1 MVYGLRDAPGG
12 SSFGPFIDRNH
23 YAILVELCL
32 PWAVIL
38 AFRSVEK
45 RIVYFVF
52 CGLMVASVVVC
63 GSRAGMVIVA
73 AEFVCVVAARLL
85 WRESNKERTE
95 KRKLLTA
102 SVLGPAAI
110 VVLLGLSVAS
120 SNALRRFSSEYLE
133 RGISRIEV
141 AKVTW
146 RMFAKQPLL
155 GYGLG
160 SFDAV
165 YPSFT
170 ENYDGYRWHHAHND
184 PAELAMELGLVGIV
198 VQLLLFGWVFS
209 RRHSRDIW
217 LGALL
222 PLAAAWGHS
231 WLEFPLRMPSL
242 VLMGIAILAQAASS
256 TGSAGPRR
264 ARVSR
269 SSRIKT
275 GDGN

>member
-155 GYGLG
+155 GW
-160 SFDAV
+160 A
-165 YPSFT
+165 
-170 ENYDGYRWHHAHND
+170 
-184 PAELAMELGLVGIV
+184 GIV
-198 VQLLLFGWVFS
+198 RCRVPIVHRKL
-209 RRHSRDIW
+209 RW
-217 LGALL
+217 LS
-222 PLAAAWGHS
+222 LA
-231 WLEFPLRMPSL
+231 
-242 VLMGIAILAQAASS
+242 
-256 TGSAGPRR
+256 PR
-264 ARVSR
+264 
-269 SSRIKT
+269 T
-275 GDGN
+275 Q